1 MDNAAFCKK
10 KMKPFRKKKESE
22 GTFALSTLGGHP
34 TEGATAPR
42 SLMETY
48 RHDYSK
54 PFIVYE
60 KLPASA

>member
-1 MDNAAFCKK
+1 
-10 KMKPFRKKKESE
+10 MKPFRKKKESE